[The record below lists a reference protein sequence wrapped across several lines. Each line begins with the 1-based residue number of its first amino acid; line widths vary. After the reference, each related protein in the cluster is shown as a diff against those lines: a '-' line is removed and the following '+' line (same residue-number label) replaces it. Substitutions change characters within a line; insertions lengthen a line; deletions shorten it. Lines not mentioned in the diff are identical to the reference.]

1 MNRENMR
8 LSSIKNKRRE
18 LENWLAAR
26 DGLDSIS
33 LARWRLHACLGQ
45 EIQKYGRSP
54 LLDVGAGLAPFR
66 RLCDT
71 LDLRVTRLD
80 VETRSADVDIIGD
93 VQQMDMVAD
102 KSFATVLCTQVIEHV
117 PDPFGAVS
125 EMARVLQPGG
135 VLILSAP
142 HLSLLHEVPDDYWRF
157 TRFGLLQLLRSASLE
172 VLSVTPTAGV
182 FAFGGHL
189 VSLAWMLT
197 AGRLPGFRRVAWKI
211 NSILMVGLLG
221 QVDRRFGAAEILPC
235 DYVAVARK
243 RKY

>member
-1 MNRENMR
+1 MNHENSR
-8 LSSIKNKRRE
+8 LSSIKNRRRK
-18 LENWLAAR
+18 LEHWLAAR
-26 DGLDSIS
+26 DGLDTIS
-33 LARWRLHACLGQ
+33 LARCRLHACLGQ
-45 EIQKYGRSP
+45 VIQDYGRSP

-66 RLCDT
+66 RLCDA

-80 VETRSADVDIIGD
+80 VETRSAQVDILGD
-93 VQQMDMVAD
+93 VQHMDRMAD
-102 KSFATVLCTQVIEHV
+102 ESFATVLCTQVIEHL

-142 HLSLLHEVPDDYWRF
+142 HLSLLHEEPDDYWRF
-157 TRFGLLQLLRSASLE
+157 TRFGLMQLLRSASLE
-172 VLSVTPTAGV
+172 VLSIAPTAGV

-189 VSLAWMLT
+189 FSLAWMLT
-197 AGRLPGFRRVAWKI
+197 AGCLPGFRQAAWKI
-211 NSILMVGLLG
+211 NSIIMVRLLG

-243 RKY
+243 RKN